1 MKRKIITITVWVL
14 LTFLYCWN
22 FWDVGSSI
30 GKRINS
36 TVETYAEMV
45 AENGGTSV
53 KLEDSGKAIS
63 DAWSYGHYYNLGER
77 FSGNFLFLSI
87 TTVIY
92 FAISVLCYHFTF
104 IKDNI

>member
-1 MKRKIITITVWVL
+1 MKRKIIAITVWFL

-22 FWDVGSSI
+22 FSDVGNSI

-36 TVETYAEMV
+36 AVETYSEMV
-45 AENGGTSV
+45 SENEGTSV

-63 DAWSYGHYYNLGER
+63 DAWSYNNYYNLGER
-77 FSGNFLFLSI
+77 FKGNFLFLSI

-92 FAISVLCYHFTF
+92 FVVSIMCYHFAFAKENT
-104 IKDNI
+104 

>member
-1 MKRKIITITVWVL
+1 MKRKIIVITVWAL

-22 FWDVGSSI
+22 FWDVGNSM
-30 GKRINS
+30 GKRTNS
-36 TVETYAEMV
+36 AIENYSEMIVEYE
-45 AENGGTSV
+45 GTSV

-63 DAWSYGHYYNLGER
+63 DMWLYNNYYNLGER

-92 FAISVLCYHFTF
+92 FSSSILCYHFAF